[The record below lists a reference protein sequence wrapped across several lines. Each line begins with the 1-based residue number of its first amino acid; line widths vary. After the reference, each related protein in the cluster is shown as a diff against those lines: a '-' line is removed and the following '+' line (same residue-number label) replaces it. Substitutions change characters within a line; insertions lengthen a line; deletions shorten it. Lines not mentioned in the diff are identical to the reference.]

1 MVRKMIAVISI
12 GLLVIVLL
20 TAVCYFMVSANA
32 SGRLYDDPAKT
43 PHYRHA
49 LLPATSP
56 VTPDGRR
63 NSHFTNRIDAAAAL
77 FAAAKIDTLIASGG
91 DYRTSETFGC
101 DEPAAI
107 RDSLAKRGVDPKR
120 IILDYDGT
128 RTLRSIVKARE
139 VYGLD
144 SVLIISQKFHNERA
158 LWLSDKE
165 GLRAEA
171 FNAAPSPFLK
181 YRLKNQLRE
190 FAARVKMYLDHF
202 RGEHPVFPENVS
214 DKRK

>member
-1 MVRKMIAVISI
+1 M
-12 GLLVIVLL
+12 
-20 TAVCYFMVSANA
+20 
-32 SGRLYDDPAKT
+32 
-43 PHYRHA
+43 
-49 LLPATSP
+49 
-56 VTPDGRR
+56 
-63 NSHFTNRIDAAAAL
+63 
-77 FAAAKIDTLIASGG
+77 
-91 DYRTSETFGC
+91 
-101 DEPAAI
+101 
-107 RDSLAKRGVDPKR
+107 DPKR

-214 DKRK
+214 DKSK